1 MIMGLSLPRQVPGGT
16 GQDGVM
22 SEQPSSPPR
31 LPLRIGDRRV
41 DHGDDASITVRSP
54 FDGHVVG
61 TVAAGTE
68 ADLDDAVAT
77 ALARHRAGALEA
89 HERAAVLDRAAERLS
104 DPDVQESFARS
115 IADEA
120 AKPIRTARVEATRS
134 VDTFRFAAAAART
147 LAGELVPLDASS
159 AAAGSGKLGFVLRVP
174 VGVVAA
180 ISPFNFPLNL
190 VAHKIAP
197 AIAAGCPVVLKPA
210 SSTPLTALR
219 LANLLIDECGLPPGW
234 LNVVP
239 CSGRVADHL
248 VTHPDVKLVTFT
260 GSPEVGWGIKSRAPR
275 AKVNL
280 ELGNNAPLIVE
291 PDADVAAVA
300 AKVKVAGF
308 SHAGQSCISVQRIFV
323 HESVIEAFIDELAGQ
338 VASLVVGDPLH
349 DETDVSALITEGDTE
364 RVHKAIAAAVDEGA
378 RVVTGGDVGA
388 DGVLR
393 PTVLA
398 DVTPAMDVC
407 SREVFGPV
415 VGVASYRDFDEALR
429 LANDTR
435 YGLQAGVFTNDLAK
449 ALHAARTLDFGG
461 VLVNEVPTWRA
472 DQMPYGGVR
481 DSGNTREGPAYAVEE
496 MTERRLVVVQPPS

>member
-1 MIMGLSLPRQVPGGT
+1 
-16 GQDGVM
+16 M
-22 SEQPSSPPR
+22 SDPQRTPAGPPAPR
-31 LPLRIGDRRV
+31 LPLRIGDRLV
-41 DHGDDASITVRSP
+41 DHGEGGDTITVRSP
-54 FDGHVVG
+54 YDGHVVG
-61 TVAAGTE
+61 TVPAGTE
-68 ADLDDAVAT
+68 QDLDDAVAA
-77 ALARHRAGALEA
+77 ALARHRAGAPEA
-89 HERAAVLDRAAERLS
+89 HERAAILDRAAERLA
-104 DPDVQESFARS
+104 DPEVQEAFARS
-115 IADEA
+115 IAEEA

-210 SSTPLTALR
+210 STTPLTALR
-219 LANLLIDECGLPPGW
+219 LAGLLIDECGLPPGW
-234 LNVVP
+234 LNVVA

-248 VTHPDVKLVTFT
+248 VTNPDVRHITFT

-275 AKVNL
+275 ARVSL

-291 PDADVAAVA
+291 PDADLAAVA
-300 AKVKVAGF
+300 AKVRVAGF

-323 HESVIEAFIDELAGQ
+323 HASVADAFLDELATQ
-338 VASLVVGDPLH
+338 VSALVVGDPLH
-349 DETDVSALITEGDTE
+349 DETEVSALITEGDTD
-364 RVHKAIAAAVDEGA
+364 RVRKVIAAAVDGGA
-378 RVVTGGDVGA
+378 RVVTGGGVG
-388 DGVLR
+388 DHGVLV

-398 DVTPAMDVC
+398 DVTPDMEVC

-415 VGVASYRDFDEALR
+415 VGVATYTEFDEALR

-435 YGLQAGVFTNDLAK
+435 YGLQAGVFTNDLGK

-496 MTERRLVVVQPPS
+496 MTERRLVVVQPPG